1 MSHTNESVLMCTM
14 CSCES
19 AVWLCLQ
26 MPINML
32 EYAVQ
37 VVTMTDENKVS
48 GLVSLSD

>member
-14 CSCES
+14 CSCAS

-32 EYAVQ
+32 EYAVYVPREANQ
-37 VVTMTDENKVS
+37 TTDLCK
-48 GLVSLSD
+48 L